1 MGPAPPMTTRR
12 GRVSWAL
19 FDWANQPF
27 FTVVTTFIFAPYFAS
42 QVVGNPVAGQALW
55 GTIQGVAG
63 IIIAVTAPVLGA
75 MADATGPKKPWIL
88 AFQLLTVAGCVAL
101 WWAYPGRPQS
111 VVLVVVAM
119 IVATVGAEF
128 SIVFNNALLPSLVRG
143 EAVGRLSGFGWALG
157 YAGGLVALVLVL
169 VVGRPQLFG
178 LGAAG
183 GGPLFGL
190 DATSFAVER
199 ATGPASALWLIVFVL
214 PMVLF
219 TPDHAATGRHGV
231 DALRQGLRRIAET
244 LRRLR
249 QYRNLV
255 RFLAAFMIYNNGLVA
270 VIAFGG
276 IYAKGVFGWS
286 TTALGLFG
294 IVLVVFATI
303 GALIGGRLDDR
314 LGSRRTIALAIIG
327 TAFATLGLLS
337 ITVDSILFVISV
349 PPMTPGGGLF
359 ATPQERAFLAFA
371 VVLGVCMGPMQAAS
385 RTMVARLAPADMVAE
400 FYGLFALSGKAT
412 AFVAPFAVALATT
425 YFASQRAA
433 LVVVLV
439 FLLAG
444 YVLLHRVREDRA
456 GGIPHDAK
464 MR

>member
-1 MGPAPPMTTRR
+1 MTTGR

-27 FTVVTTFIFAPYFAS
+27 FTVVTTFIFAPYFAAE
-42 QVVGNPVAGQALW
+42 VVGDPVAGQALW

-63 IIIAVTAPVLGA
+63 LVIAVAAPVLGA

-101 WWAYPGRPQS
+101 WWAFPGRPES

-119 IVATVGAEF
+119 IVATIGAEF
-128 SIVFNNALLPSLVRG
+128 SIVFNNALLPSLVRA
-143 EAVGRLSGFGWALG
+143 EAVGRLSGLGWAMG
-157 YAGGLVALVLVL
+157 YAGGLVALALVL
-169 VVGRPQLFG
+169 AAGRPQLFG
-178 LGAAG
+178 LGSAD

-190 DATSFAVER
+190 DAATFAVER
-199 ATGPASALWLIVFVL
+199 ATGPVSALWLIVFVL

-219 TPDHAATGRHGV
+219 TPDHAATGRRGMA
-231 DALRQGLRRIAET
+231 ALGQGLRQIGET
-244 LRRLR
+244 LRRLSR
-249 QYRNLV
+249 YRNLALY
-255 RFLAAFMIYNNGLVA
+255 LAAFMIYNNGLAA

-276 IYAKGVFGWS
+276 IYAKGIFGWS

-294 IVLVVFATI
+294 ILLTVFATL
-303 GALIGGRLDDR
+303 GALVGGRLDDR
-314 LGSRRTIALAIIG
+314 LGSRRTIALAILG
-327 TAFATLGLLS
+327 VAAASLGLLS
-337 ITVDSILFVISV
+337 ITADAILFVV
-349 PPMTPGGGLF
+349 PVAPMAPGGGLF

-371 VVLGVCMGPMQAAS
+371 LVLGVCMGPMQAAS

-412 AFVAPFAVALATT
+412 AFVAPFAVALATA

-439 FLLAG
+439 FLVAG
-444 YVLLHRVREDRA
+444 YALLRRVREERA
-456 GGIPHDAK
+456 PGLAPIPHAPK